1 MANVADVFGS
11 TLQSTGKELFPV
23 MQMLADKKREA
34 ALDTLDRTFRL
45 EGLKMETESLK
56 LRGEAGERAE
66 TRLGL
71 DVAGDLRAEE
81 RLQLDKDVGERA
93 ETRLGLDTAADL
105 RAEERLTLD
114 KGAGGRAERRLLLE
128 EEEKGKPSNLEEFLT
143 DRVGEGSMTLKE
155 AFSLMST
162 KKTSQPKGKTSG
174 ELAVG
179 ASQKFLAGDVAGAKG
194 KEAHEKYYRGK
205 PAVLSD
211 EDMARGATVLMTDP
225 DAGLSLGIPRY
236 EQPKTV
242 DTTKV
247 LAQTF
252 TLAGDSERATP
263 GETATDLLNIHPG
276 LQPKIDEMGL
286 TPAGEPAKEPEV
298 SDEQVTQFKETLKTG
313 TPEEQRK
320 ILDKFITDN
329 MDQLPITDWESG
341 DYTEKERDEF
351 RNYIRELIL
360 KQ

>member
-34 ALDTLDRTFRL
+34 AMDSLGRTFRL

-56 LRGEAGERAE
+56 LRGEAGERAD

-71 DVAGDLRAEE
+71 DVTADVRAED
-81 RLQLDKDVGERA
+81 RLQLDVE
-93 ETRLGLDTAADL
+93 
-105 RAEERLTLD
+105 
-114 KGAGGRAERRLLLE
+114 AGGRAERRLSLDE
-128 EEEKGKPSNLEEFLT
+128 TERGKARNLEELLT
-143 DRVGEGSMTLKE
+143 DRVGEGSMTLEE
-155 AFSLMST
+155 AFSLMS
-162 KKTSQPKGKTSG
+162 KKKASQPKGKTSG

-194 KEAHEKYYRGK
+194 KEAHEKHYRSK
-205 PAVLSD
+205 PAVLSE
-211 EDMARGATVLMTDP
+211 EDIARGATVLMTDP

-236 EQPKTV
+236 KQPRTV
-242 DTTKV
+242 DTSKV

-252 TLAGDSERATP
+252 TLAGESERATP
-263 GETATDLLNIHPG
+263 GETAEDLLGIHPG
-276 LQPKIDEMGL
+276 LKPKVDPFFAEG
-286 TPAGEPAKEPEV
+286 PEIG
-298 SDEQVTQFKETLKTG
+298 DEQVADFKNRLRAGK
-313 TPEEQRK
+313 PKEQRK
-320 ILDKFITDN
+320 MLDAFIKEN

-341 DYTEKERDEF
+341 DYTEKERDQF
-351 RNYIRELIL
+351 RNFIRELIL